1 MNMLNQCTKNGLK
14 KYFPVI
20 LFFVVWISVILFDYK
35 YGKAYLDSD
44 MASEMV
50 LATQLNKE
58 GVLLSKNWF
67 YSTELRILGNAILF
81 KPLLRLFPNNFRLVR
96 TFAQAILLFL
106 TSLSYYYLS
115 SVLKNKR
122 LNVYFATIM
131 ICPFGFW
138 FMWHGTFSGCYL
150 IWIIAFNFCGGLI
163 YRIALVKDSFLKK
176 TIRFALLILFSFIIG
191 LQSARGLLN
200 LQMPLFIAS
209 IILCMKEFIESN
221 YKLNEINKLSS
232 NLKLFFTSS
241 LISTVFSSFG
251 YLINT
256 KVLSKTY
263 SYVNY
268 NNICWK
274 NFSLQDL
281 LYIAQDFLKLFGYP
295 CTYIHELNVR
305 LFSLNGILSLFGLG
319 LMGIVLLGLIKMA
332 KNMFTLNEEKQIITV
347 SSLMAIVIPFMVFVL
362 FKYDNASYFL
372 PGLGLIL
379 LGLEI
384 TYNTY
389 EYKNFKPILNG
400 MITLCI
406 FFSSINTWM
415 LFLKNPPRSNA
426 QQVTIANLLVDNG
439 YTSCLGKFWSG
450 GNVITELTNGKVEAW
465 IIDNFKSRNI
475 FPWLQT
481 RQHLSELPQGKC
493 VIIVNKNECETEE
506 LNTLKINE
514 DEILYFDDTY
524 VVFTVE
530 NVKEWLYEK

>member
-1 MNMLNQCTKNGLK
+1 
-14 KYFPVI
+14 
-20 LFFVVWISVILFDYK
+20 
-35 YGKAYLDSD
+35 
-44 MASEMV
+44 
-50 LATQLNKE
+50 
-58 GVLLSKNWF
+58 
-67 YSTELRILGNAILF
+67 
-81 KPLLRLFPNNFRLVR
+81 
-96 TFAQAILLFL
+96 
-106 TSLSYYYLS
+106 
-115 SVLKNKR
+115 
-122 LNVYFATIM
+122 
-131 ICPFGFW
+131 
-138 FMWHGTFSGCYL
+138 
-150 IWIIAFNFCGGLI
+150 
-163 YRIALVKDSFLKK
+163 
-176 TIRFALLILFSFIIG
+176 
-191 LQSARGLLN
+191 
-200 LQMPLFIAS
+200 MPLFIAS

-232 NLKLFFTSS
+232 NLKLFFASS

-251 YLINT
+251 YVMNV

-274 NFSLQDL
+274 SFSLQDL

-362 FKYDNASYFL
+362 FKYDNPSYFL
-372 PGLGLIL
+372 PGLGVIL

-415 LFLKNPPRSNA
+415 LFLGNPPRSNA
-426 QQVTIANLLVDNG
+426 QQVIIANLLVDNG

-481 RQHLSELPQGKC
+481 RHHLNELPQGKC